1 MFVAMKR
8 GANEVKATFSNEGD
22 PREYYYYYYYSNGI
36 RIRRNPIQ
44 IDI

>member
-22 PREYYYYYYYSNGI
+22 PREYYYI
-36 RIRRNPIQ
+36 VTE
-44 IDI
+44 